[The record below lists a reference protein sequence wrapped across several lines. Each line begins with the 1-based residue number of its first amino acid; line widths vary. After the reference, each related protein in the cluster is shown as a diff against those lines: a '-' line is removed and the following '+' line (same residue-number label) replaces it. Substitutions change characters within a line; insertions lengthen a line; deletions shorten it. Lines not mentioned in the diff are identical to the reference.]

1 MPGVPFSSQKSCYH
15 SHKTPFNWRSSRLKN
30 MPPAPLELIIFLYNK
45 TKGFLFTDKRSVIH
59 RRVNITQRIFSIR
72 NYIMANL
79 SLLSGSLIY
88 FIFLTKKCQGIN
100 FRTLYRTGS
109 VDALNETYKFR
120 SDSGDFKY

>member
-1 MPGVPFSSQKSCYH
+1 M
-15 SHKTPFNWRSSRLKN
+15 
-30 MPPAPLELIIFLYNK
+30 
-45 TKGFLFTDKRSVIH
+45 IH

-120 SDSGDFKY
+120 SDSGDFKYQLGVGEGGLCPHVLDDYLTLK